1 MTDEP
6 TRRTRR
12 PTARQAQSLGP
23 WLDPRRCPRERPAL
37 ADMGPAT
44 RELHEALDA
53 HARDAGVPWL
63 HPDRRTIQ
71 RDLLGSPAVVA
82 WQEAK
87 AAFLLAG
94 DGAWSELPH
103 LYARYGTPG
112 TAELIA
118 ALRALERARAA
129 IVTDSGM
136 QAIALVADVLLG
148 AGGHAVVMRQVY
160 NKTRTFLEKSA
171 QRIGARVTLVDDGD
185 LAGLAAAIRPETQLV
200 LAETFTNPLT
210 RAQDIPALAQLTPTS

>member
-1 MTDEP
+1 
-6 TRRTRR
+6 
-12 PTARQAQSLGP
+12 
-23 WLDPRRCPRERPAL
+23 
-37 ADMGPAT
+37 
-44 RELHEALDA
+44 
-53 HARDAGVPWL
+53 
-63 HPDRRTIQ
+63 
-71 RDLLGSPAVVA
+71 
-82 WQEAK
+82 
-87 AAFLLAG
+87 
-94 DGAWSELPH
+94 
-103 LYARYGTPG
+103 
-112 TAELIA
+112 
-118 ALRALERARAA
+118 
-129 IVTDSGM
+129 M